1 MNKIKKYK
9 DFLNENQ
16 IAQPQ
21 IQVQVQPEGQSQP
34 QVQPQVQKKSNLRL
48 SKYANM
54 IEYTYIKPNAPDGQ
68 IEKMIEDCKRFK
80 FRGIVINPKMIDR
93 IAYNLTDEDITII
106 SMLDFPTGNA
116 NTKDKL
122 TDTIELIS
130 DGVDEIDMVMDFK
143 KLKKAYKETDEETKK
158 SLLDAIENDIRTI
171 ANECHKNGVILKVI
185 MESGELT
192 LEEVVLAC
200 ELISNAGAD
209 FVQTSTGTRMVGSEL
224 SKVKEMRRVLPDY
237 VKIKVSGGIRTLE
250 QCEMYYPFIDRIGT
264 SVIPK

>member
-1 MNKIKKYK
+1 
-9 DFLNENQ
+9 
-16 IAQPQ
+16 
-21 IQVQVQPEGQSQP
+21 
-34 QVQPQVQKKSNLRL
+34 
-48 SKYANM
+48 
-54 IEYTYIKPNAPDGQ
+54 
-68 IEKMIEDCKRFK
+68 MIEDCKRFK
-80 FRGIVINPKMIDR
+80 FRGIVINPKMVDR
-93 IAYNLTDEDITII
+93 VKYDLTDNDLIII
-106 SMLDFPTGNA
+106 SMVDFPMGNT

-122 TDTIELIS
+122 TETIELIS

-143 KLKKAYKETDEETKK
+143 KLKKAYKEDDEETKK

-171 ANECHKNGVILKVI
+171 TNECHKNGVILKVI

-200 ELISNAGAD
+200 ELIGNAGAD

-250 QCEMYYPFIDRIGT
+250 QCEMYYPYIDRIGT